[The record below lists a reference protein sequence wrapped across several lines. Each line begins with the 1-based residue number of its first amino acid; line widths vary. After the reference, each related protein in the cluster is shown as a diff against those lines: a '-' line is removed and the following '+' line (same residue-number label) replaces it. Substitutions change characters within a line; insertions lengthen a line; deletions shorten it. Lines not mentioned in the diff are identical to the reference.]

1 MRRKCLSWMRLAVNE
16 VFNLKP
22 ASLAHAGQDAG
33 CISGTSDCAPSTD
46 PHASPVPEPATMT
59 LFSLGFSASPRVAG
73 GNADEPDN
81 VVANWHEKGRKVRP
95 FLPF

>member
-1 MRRKCLSWMRLAVNE
+1 
-16 VFNLKP
+16 
-22 ASLAHAGQDAG
+22 
-33 CISGTSDCAPSTD
+33 
-46 PHASPVPEPATMT
+46 MT